1 MTEKIDLK
9 KNWKDLYNPSK
20 KEPLIVDIPAF
31 NFLKVDGHGDPN
43 TSQEFKDAVSSL
55 YPLAYALKFAVKK
68 RQGIDYA
75 VMPLEGLWWC
85 EDMKNFSTDDKS
97 NWDWTLMILQ
107 PEWVTSDL
115 VDEIHQEV
123 KRKKNPPKID
133 QIRFE
138 GYHEGMVVCLMHIG
152 PFAEEGPNIQRMHNY
167 AESQGY
173 KITGKHH
180 EIYLNDFTKT
190 APERLKT
197 ILRQPVGK

>member
-1 MTEKIDLK
+1 MTEKFDLK
-9 KNWKDLYNPSK
+9 KTWKDLYNPSK
-20 KEPLIVDIPAF
+20 KEPVIVDIPAF

-43 TSQEFKDAVSSL
+43 TSQEFKDVVSSL

-115 VDEIHQEV
+115 VNEIRQEV
-123 KRKKNPPKID
+123 KQKKKPPKID

-138 GYHEGMVVCLMHIG
+138 EYHEGMVVCLMHIG

-167 AESQGY
+167 AKNLGY
-173 KITGKHH
+173 KNTGKHH

>member
-20 KEPLIVDIPAF
+20 KEPAF
-31 NFLKVDGHGDPN
+31 VEVPSFNYLMIDGHGDPN

-68 RQGIDYA
+68 RLGIDYG

-85 EDMKNFSTDDKS
+85 EDMSKFSTDDKS
-97 NWDWTLMILQ
+97 SWDWTLMILQ
-107 PEWVTSDL
+107 PEWVTAEL
-115 VDEIHQEV
+115 VEELRREV
-123 KRKKNPPKID
+123 KQKKNPPKID

-138 GYHEGMVVCLMHIG
+138 EYQEGLVVCLMHIG
-152 PFAEEGPNIQRMHNY
+152 PFADEGPNIQRMHEY
-167 AESQGY
+167 AETQGY
-173 KITGKHH
+173 KKTGKHH

-197 ILRQPVGK
+197 ILRQPIKK

>member
-9 KNWKDLYNPSK
+9 KTWKDLYNPSK

-97 NWDWTLMILQ
+97 KWDWILMILQ

-115 VDEIHQEV
+115 VNEIHQEV
-123 KRKKNPPKID
+123 KQKKNPPKID

-138 GYHEGMVVCLMHIG
+138 EYHEGLAVCLMHLG
-152 PFAEEGPNIQRMHNY
+152 PFAEEGPKIQRMHKY
-167 AESQGY
+167 AENQGY

-190 APERLKT
+190 APENLKT
-197 ILRQPVGK
+197 ILRQPIRK

>member
-9 KNWKDLYNPSK
+9 KTWKDLYKPSK
-20 KEPLIVDIPAF
+20 KEPAFVNVPSF
-31 NFLKVDGHGDPN
+31 NFLKIDGHGDPN

-68 RQGIDYA
+68 RLGINYG

-85 EDMKNFSTDDKS
+85 EDMNEFNTDDKS

-107 PEWVTSDL
+107 PEWVTPEL
-115 VDEIHQEV
+115 VEELHQEV
-123 KRKKNPPKID
+123 KQKKNPPKID

-138 GYHEGMVVCLMHIG
+138 EFHEGLVVCLMHIG
-152 PFAEEGPNIQRMHNY
+152 PFTDEGPNIQRMHAY
-167 AESQGY
+167 AEAQGY
-173 KITGKHH
+173 KKTGKHH

-197 ILRQPVGK
+197 VLRQPIEK